1 MAQPTSANA
10 SHQFQLVP
18 FYSLLQRI
26 QEKIH
31 SSAYSQ
37 HLWERLLSADAGL
50 REGNAWALMSTGF
63 KTPPRVVKVLTEAH
77 NGLRNWVNTLLFPK
91 SNDGSTDSTTSAV
104 GGDGFNPAQLDR
116 SLMAKNNSTYR
127 MTLTT
132 FRVLEVA
139 ASETGNCAERGL
151 AALNKFID
159 DEKETGSE
167 ARAQILAF
175 RIRVEEAVD
184 SYLSALCPIIGC
196 ALFAELLGLV
206 PEYTQQVTRA
216 SKLASH
222 FLRLFLPLCQ
232 RTLDSLL
239 GQDQK
244 WLARIF
250 LKRSDHNVKTDK
262 ERRLVMKV
270 RLFDSTL
277 ASLDLFLFP
286 KTFQVHEQGG
296 IKCLAA
302 AHRRAGV
309 VATASFDGTI
319 ILYGFFQGNGAGDGE
334 KQKDDDRSK
343 KEEEEENKRS
353 NEDSGLILGH
363 LRGHKSLVTWCAF
376 SPSDHH
382 LYSTSFDGTVRM
394 WETATGNCLRVG
406 RAHTDSIL
414 DADLSMDGKRLC
426 TCSMDTT
433 VRVWRTTTM
442 ECTHTFKGHELGSWI
457 KACCFS
463 RSDRRVISAGLDKR
477 IVCWDSGIGST
488 DALGEYLSTKGALRI
503 IDGAHSDFILA
514 VASHSR
520 KKNSTSSSGDG
531 SDGSDGSGRSGR
543 SGGSST
549 KRRLGPVA
557 TDDGE
562 VDMVASISK
571 DGTVTVWNME
581 AAEGSSCSVATLSM
595 PHGASC
601 WPCCLA
607 FSNDATGS
615 LIAVGCINN
624 IVLIFGTTQHNFQMQ
639 RQLRVM
645 NSGIL
650 CVRFT
655 PSNDALLVG
664 TVDGTIQLLP
674 L

>member
-1 MAQPTSANA
+1 
-10 SHQFQLVP
+10 
-18 FYSLLQRI
+18 
-26 QEKIH
+26 
-31 SSAYSQ
+31 
-37 HLWERLLSADAGL
+37 
-50 REGNAWALMSTGF
+50 
-63 KTPPRVVKVLTEAH
+63 
-77 NGLRNWVNTLLFPK
+77 
-91 SNDGSTDSTTSAV
+91 
-104 GGDGFNPAQLDR
+104 
-116 SLMAKNNSTYR
+116 
-127 MTLTT
+127 
-132 FRVLEVA
+132 
-139 ASETGNCAERGL
+139 
-151 AALNKFID
+151 
-159 DEKETGSE
+159 
-167 ARAQILAF
+167 
-175 RIRVEEAVD
+175 
-184 SYLSALCPIIGC
+184 
-196 ALFAELLGLV
+196 
-206 PEYTQQVTRA
+206 
-216 SKLASH
+216 
-222 FLRLFLPLCQ
+222 
-232 RTLDSLL
+232 
-239 GQDQK
+239 
-244 WLARIF
+244 
-250 LKRSDHNVKTDK
+250 
-262 ERRLVMKV
+262 
-270 RLFDSTL
+270 
-277 ASLDLFLFP
+277 
-286 KTFQVHEQGG
+286 
-296 IKCLAA
+296 
-302 AHRRAGV
+302 
-309 VATASFDGTI
+309 
-319 ILYGFFQGNGAGDGE
+319 
-334 KQKDDDRSK
+334 
-343 KEEEEENKRS
+343 
-353 NEDSGLILGH
+353 
-363 LRGHKSLVTWCAF
+363 
-376 SPSDHH
+376 
-382 LYSTSFDGTVRM
+382 
-394 WETATGNCLRVG
+394 
-406 RAHTDSIL
+406 
-414 DADLSMDGKRLC
+414 
-426 TCSMDTT
+426 
-433 VRVWRTTTM
+433 
-442 ECTHTFKGHELGSWI
+442 
-457 KACCFS
+457 
-463 RSDRRVISAGLDKR
+463 
-477 IVCWDSGIGST
+477 VCWDSGIGST